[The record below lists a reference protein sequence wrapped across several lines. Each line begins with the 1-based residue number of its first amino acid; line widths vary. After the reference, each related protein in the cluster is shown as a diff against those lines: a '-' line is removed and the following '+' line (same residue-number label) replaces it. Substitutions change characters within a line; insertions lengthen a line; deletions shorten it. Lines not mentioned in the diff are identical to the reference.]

1 MDFLAPDRSLNL
13 QSDSPRRPDAW
24 KGLALIGPRLTGCG
38 GKLIH
43 NGSIPAPAFPSAGRH
58 TVSRESERAYP
69 HQMLAEIYEQ
79 PRALRE
85 TIERSVEQGR
95 IFSTALGAI
104 EADLQNCQKL
114 IIAASGSS
122 RHAGLA
128 GEIQIEELSGLP
140 VDVEYA
146 SEYAYRSSG
155 TSPGTLV
162 MVISQSGESADA
174 IAALREARRRG
185 AATLG
190 VTNAPDSTIAREASA
205 TLLTRATPELA
216 VPATKSFTTQ
226 LAVLFLFALRMAGE
240 WDRMDSGA
248 AAAHLGRLG
257 AIPGHLEDLLDAWS
271 AEALAAARRFAGSKT
286 FLCIGRGVHYAIAR
300 EGALKLKEISYSHAE
315 GYPAGELLHGPNALL
330 GEKSVVVALA
340 TRDAADADSV
350 NRYER
355 TLAVLEYVKA
365 HQGHALVIASEQD
378 KRARALGDCTL
389 FVPGAP
395 ELLLPLLEVVPLQ
408 LFAYHFGVLHGCD
421 VDHPRNLVKAV
432 TT

>member
-1 MDFLAPDRSLNL
+1 
-13 QSDSPRRPDAW
+13 
-24 KGLALIGPRLTGCG
+24 
-38 GKLIH
+38 
-43 NGSIPAPAFPSAGRH
+43 
-58 TVSRESERAYP
+58 
-69 HQMLAEIYEQ
+69 MLAEICEQ

-85 TIERSVEQGR
+85 TVERSVENGR
-95 IFSTALGAI
+95 ISSAALGAI
-104 EADLQNCQKL
+104 APALAGCRRL
-114 IIAASGSS
+114 IVAASGSS
-122 RHAGLA
+122 RNAGLA
-128 GEIQIEELSGLP
+128 GEIQIEDVSGLA

-155 TSPGTLV
+155 TSSDTLV

-174 IAALREARRRG
+174 VAALREARRRG

-190 VTNAPDSTIAREASA
+190 VTNVAESTVAREASA
-205 TLLTRATPELA
+205 ALLTRATPELA

-226 LAVLFLFALRMAGE
+226 LAVLFLFALHMAGE
-240 WDRMDSGA
+240 RGRMDSTA
-248 AAAHLGRLG
+248 VAAHLDHLG
-257 AIPGHLEDLLDAWS
+257 ALPGHLEKRLDTWS
-271 AEALAAARRFAGSKT
+271 AESLAAARRLADSRT

-300 EGALKLKEISYSHAE
+300 EAALKLKEISYSHAE
-315 GYPAGELLHGPNALL
+315 GYPAGELLHGPNALV

-340 TRDAADADSV
+340 TRDEADADSV

-365 HQGHALVIASEQD
+365 HRGHTLVIASERD
-378 KRARALGDCTL
+378 RRAQALGDCSL
-389 FVPGAP
+389 SVPAAP
-395 ELLLPLLEVVPLQ
+395 ELLLPLLEIVPLQ